1 MSVFLLGIS
10 IHLVIPL
17 QMIVNGTQKIEEVYN
32 GYKIQV
38 EQNTVRAIAYL
49 NSLAIS
55 NQIQMYENVRSS
67 VIRLFDT
74 GDRYE
79 DIDVSKVLIN
89 NAY

>member
-17 QMIVNGTQKIEEVYN
+17 QIIVNGTQRVEEVYN

-55 NQIQMYENVRSS
+55 NQIQMY
-67 VIRLFDT
+67 
-74 GDRYE
+74 
-79 DIDVSKVLIN
+79 
-89 NAY
+89 

>member
-17 QMIVNGTQKIEEVYN
+17 QIIVNGTQKVEEVYN

-55 NQIQMYENVRSS
+55 NQIQMY
-67 VIRLFDT
+67 
-74 GDRYE
+74 
-79 DIDVSKVLIN
+79 
-89 NAY
+89 

>member
-17 QMIVNGTQKIEEVYN
+17 QIIVNGTQKVEEVYN
-32 GYKIQV
+32 GHKIQV

-55 NQIQMYENVRSS
+55 NQIQMY
-67 VIRLFDT
+67 
-74 GDRYE
+74 
-79 DIDVSKVLIN
+79 
-89 NAY
+89 